1 MRQRTRIT
9 QSNFIELRRNMRMIS
24 LDCVELK
31 TNILTK
37 LIFSMLLVKKVIM
50 FIVKLK
56 HNYFDSLVKNT
67 FILLNYCKVL
77 MSLQCK
83 KKFLLHLTGK

>member
-37 LIFSMLLVKKVIM
+37 LIFSMLSVKKVIM
-50 FIVKLK
+50 FIVKL
-56 HNYFDSLVKNT
+56 
-67 FILLNYCKVL
+67 
-77 MSLQCK
+77 
-83 KKFLLHLTGK
+83 